1 MIRIFRI
8 TIVVIA
14 LLLIAIGI
22 FMLINGSL
30 EMNPTIEQQEKVHI
44 TGIAF
49 TFVGMILGVS
59 TCIKRKS

>member
-1 MIRIFRI
+1 MKRIFRI

-30 EMNPTIEQQEKVHI
+30 EMNPTIEQQEKAHI

-49 TFVGMILGVS
+49 ALVGMILGVS
-59 TCIKRKS
+59 TCIKRKR

>member
-49 TFVGMILGVS
+49 TLVGMILGVS
-59 TCIKRKS
+59 TCIKRKR